1 MSYWP
6 HFPES
11 LSRIKQLFIN
21 NFFPMDFVPFI
32 SGQSLFMILGIE
44 GHSTFYIYLLI
55 FGIALFS
62 NFFGT
67 KVGEFF
73 GLRLC

>member
-1 MSYWP
+1 MSYWA

-32 SGQSLFMILGIE
+32 SGQSLL
-44 GHSTFYIYLLI
+44 YLNENEL
-55 FGIALFS
+55 
-62 NFFGT
+62 
-67 KVGEFF
+67 
-73 GLRLC
+73 LRSYWPQITSESQV